1 MKGKQ
6 KLVIGTLVCASLL
19 TAACGQ
25 QDAGKSDAS
34 KSSEAPSKAEK
45 REPAKVVLY
54 FPSGEPDQRYF
65 ELVKKKFPEYDIS
78 FIPKGRK
85 IEDVIATGEK
95 FDIFQHAL
103 GAYEQD
109 AVNYG
114 FLYDMTELMKVH
126 NVDVNR
132 FEPGIMDAIRGAL
145 KGQLYALPFTSNNFV
160 LFYNKTIFDKF
171 GVPYPKDGMNWDD
184 ALALAQKMTRTE
196 GGVQYYGLT
205 NSSGHMV
212 RINQMSIPLADYDK
226 NVPTINTDERW
237 RRLFDM
243 MFVQPT
249 KDAGYQAGIAAT
261 KTIPGL
267 NQFTKDQSVA
277 MYLYLAS
284 LFANPEY
291 LSDMDW
297 DMVSIPTFKELPNI
311 GTPHYPGLLG
321 ITKMAQNKDAAMEVL
336 KYMVSDELQLKISR
350 IGIITPLKS
359 PEVQKALGEETVFK
373 GKNFGAAYYTK
384 FAPIPR
390 KGVYDADLSSI
401 YSKYANQ
408 LIKNEV
414 DMNTA
419 LRLAEEEAIKK
430 IAEYK
435 NR

>member
-1 MKGKQ
+1 MIGKR
-6 KLVIGTLVCASLL
+6 KLVIGAFVCVTLFM
-19 TAACGQ
+19 AACGQ
-25 QDAGKSDAS
+25 QAADNSAKPPEAS
-34 KSSEAPSKAEK
+34 NKPE
-45 REPAKVVLY
+45 REPEKVVLY
-54 FPSGEPDQRYF
+54 YPSGEPDQRYF

-85 IEDVIATGEK
+85 LEDVIATGER
-95 FDIFQHAL
+95 FDIYQDAL
-103 GAYEQD
+103 GVYEQM

-114 FLYDMTELMKVH
+114 FLYDMTDLVKAH
-126 NVDVNR
+126 HVDVNR
-132 FEPGIMDAIRGAL
+132 FEPGIMDAIRGAM
-145 KGQLYALPFTSNNFV
+145 KGQLYALPLTSNNFV
-160 LFYNKTIFDKF
+160 LYYNKTIFDKF
-171 GVPYPKDGMNWDD
+171 GVSYPKDGMNWDE

-196 GGVQYYGLT
+196 AGQQYYGLT
-205 NSSGHMV
+205 NSPSHMI

-226 NVPTINTDERW
+226 NVPTINIDERW

-243 MFVQPT
+243 VFVQPT
-249 KDAGYQAGIAAT
+249 KDAGYQAGIAAQ
-261 KTIPGL
+261 KKIPEL
-267 NQFTKDQSVA
+267 NSFTKEQTVG

-284 LFANPEY
+284 LFATPEY
-291 LSDMDW
+291 LSNMDW
-297 DMVSIPTFKELPNI
+297 NMVSVPTFKELPNT

-321 ITKMAQNKDAAMEVL
+321 ITKMARNKDAAMEVL
-336 KYMVSDELQLKISR
+336 KYMVSDELQSKISR

-359 PEVQKALGEETVFK
+359 AEVQKALGEETVFK

-419 LRLAEEEAIKK
+419 LRLAEEEASKK